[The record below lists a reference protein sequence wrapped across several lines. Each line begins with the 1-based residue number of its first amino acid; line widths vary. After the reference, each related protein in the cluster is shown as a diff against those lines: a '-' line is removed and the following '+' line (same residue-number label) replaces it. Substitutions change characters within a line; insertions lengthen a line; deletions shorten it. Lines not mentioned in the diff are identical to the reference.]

1 MPLGGSVLETN
12 PGLVDTTF
20 RGLRSTFETALEGGV
35 DESWKEIAMPVPGTT
50 KKEAYRFITDM
61 PGMKKWFGNRI
72 SDGWK
77 IEALEIENVPYEE
90 TIEIDEFDL
99 DDDTAGLFAPI
110 VSQLGLEAARMPAEI
125 VYGHLEAGFTTNSYD
140 GTTFFSDSHAF
151 GDNKTTSAL
160 DAAPLEAG
168 ILAMK
173 SFTTSSGRKLGI
185 NRTIKLL
192 VPFALRAA
200 AEELVGNRFLTDG
213 TNNPNFGVA
222 QIVVADTLTDANDWF
237 LIGSNGI
244 LRPLMFQERMAPRTR
259 RDDSKVFD
267 KHKIFW
273 GVDARW
279 GVAYALPQMAY
290 GAKVT

>member
-1 MPLGGSVLETN
+1 MPLGGTILETN

-35 DESWKEIAMPVPGTT
+35 DESWSEVAMRVPGATR
-50 KKEAYRFITDM
+50 KEAYRFITDM

-72 SDGWK
+72 TEGWK

-90 TIEIDEFDL
+90 TIEVDEFDL
-99 DDDTAGLFAPI
+99 DDDTAGVFAPI
-110 VSQLGLEAARMPAEI
+110 VAQLGLEAARMPAEI
-125 VYGHLEAGFTTNSYD
+125 VYGHLEAGFTANSYD

-151 GDNKTTSAL
+151 GDNKGTAAL
-160 DAAPLEAG
+160 DAT
-168 ILAMK
+168 
-173 SFTTSSGRKLGI
+173 SFTAGLLALQSFTNSNGRKLGI
-185 NRTIKLL
+185 NRVVKLV
-192 VPFALRAA
+192 VPLQLRAA
-200 AEELVGNRFLTDG
+200 ANTIIGNQFLTDG
-213 TNNPNFGVA
+213 TNNPNFGA
-222 QIVVADTLTDANDWF
+222 ADIVVANSLTDANNWY
-237 LIGSNGI
+237 LIGQNGI

-259 RDDSKVFD
+259 RNDNELFD

-290 GAKVT
+290 GATVT